1 MIGGIYKYK
10 LTEYQDNDG
19 KLTPFEK
26 EVNVPFEVKRV
37 FYIHE
42 VPLGKTRANH
52 ACMNGAMVL
61 IMINGKA
68 KVKLDTGVSMCEFE
82 LCEMKEALFVPP
94 RIWLSVEFKDE
105 KGIMMVLSNIQYKDA
120 V

>member
-1 MIGGIYKYK
+1 MTAVRT
-10 LTEYQDNDG
+10 LNNDT
-19 KLTPFEK
+19 LPE
-26 EVNVPFEVKRV
+26 
-37 FYIHE
+37 
-42 VPLGKTRANH
+42 
-52 ACMNGAMVL
+52 C
-61 IMINGKA
+61 KA

-82 LCEMKEALFVPP
+82 LCEMKEALFVPL